1 MQITYSKAKE
11 TKRAVRVW
19 SEGENNVR
27 AGFTAGTRYTM
38 EISKPQKRITLTVDP
53 DGERRVSSCTRAGKS
68 RPIIDLHSKAIA
80 DLYAPE
86 TRIRI
91 QFEQGLITITEHHE
105 DTGRKVREDQ
115 FQRNAASG
123 KIREASACTGG
134 GVSTQA
140 IHEGLGGAGSL
151 KWVAEME
158 LKYIDSAGQRCLAI
172 DDDTAILIA
181 PVEEIES
188 RFYSDC
194 DVLSFSMPCNKV
206 SLAGKAKT
214 GEHET
219 DSTELFGIMRAIDAS
234 NPAVIISENVVSA
247 KSSPVYA
254 LMRAEL
260 RRKGYKLFEQI
271 LDASHTDSFENRPR
285 YWLVA
290 ISEGIAPE
298 SFEVATVAR
307 SGRKLSELLDA
318 PEDVAALWS
327 ENPGLKAKAKRDAE
341 KAKKGGGSFFKR
353 ALLTG
358 AETAC
363 GVIGKGYNKKR
374 SGEPFLVDGKLERL
388 FSAAEHARI
397 KSIPANLIEGLP
409 KSVAH
414 EIMGQSVDY
423 RQPLRIAQAL
433 ADLFNIRPQGVA
445 A

>member
-1 MQITYSKAKE
+1 MQVTYSNATD
-11 TKRAVRVW
+11 TKRARRVW
-19 SEGENNVR
+19 IEGEHNNR
-27 AGFTAGTRYTM
+27 AGFTAGTKYRM
-38 EISKPQKRITLTVDP
+38 DISEAQKRITLTVDP
-53 DGERRVSSCTRAGKS
+53 AGDKTVSSCTRAGKS
-68 RPIIDLHSKAIA
+68 RPIIDLHNKTIEA
-80 DLYAPE
+80 LYPSGA
-86 TRIRI
+86 RIRI
-91 QFEQGLITITEHHE
+91 QFERHLITITEHHE
-105 DTGRKVREDQ
+105 DTARKVREDQ
-115 FQRNAASG
+115 FQRNAKSG
-123 KIREASACTGG
+123 TLREASACTGG

-140 IHEGLGGAGSL
+140 IHEGLGGGGSL

-158 LKYIDSAGQRCLAI
+158 LKYIDSAAQRCLAV
-172 DDDTAILIA
+172 DDSTTMLIA

-188 RFYSDC
+188 RFYADC

-219 DSTELFGIMRAIDAS
+219 DSTELFGIMRAIEAS

-247 KSSPVYA
+247 KTSPVYA

-285 YWLVA
+285 YWLVG

-298 SFEVATVAR
+298 SFEVSKVAR
-307 SGRKLSELLDA
+307 SGRKLSELLDP
-318 PEDVAALWS
+318 PEIVADLWA

-341 KAKKGGGSFFKR
+341 KAKKGGGSFFAR
-353 ALLTG
+353 TLLTG
-358 AETAC
+358 IETAC

-374 SGEPFLVDGKLERL
+374 SGEPFIVAGKLERL
-388 FSAAEHARI
+388 FSAAEHARV

-423 RQPLRIAQAL
+423 RQPLRIAQLL
-433 ADLFNIRPQGVA
+433 ATIYNVQGVA